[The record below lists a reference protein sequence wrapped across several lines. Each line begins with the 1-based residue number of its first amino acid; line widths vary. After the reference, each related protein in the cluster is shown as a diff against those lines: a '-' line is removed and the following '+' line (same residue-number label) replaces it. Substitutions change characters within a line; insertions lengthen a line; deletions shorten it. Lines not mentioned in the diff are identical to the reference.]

1 MNTIFFLVK
10 FFREV
15 NHVAD
20 FIDGKIFC
28 NTVSTFKKIE
38 GNGDLGRGDKNE
50 WTNVWL
56 QPGSARVEI
65 NGIDLTEDLAGP
77 LQVQMNWLDYLHVFC
92 MHAVH
97 TGDLDLANLSNESM
111 EVLRRELM
119 IPDDCLKLGDY
130 AVVVKDVAGFIERMR
145 AGAIAKGYRFA
156 RRVVNYYDPETF
168 HGSFGDL
175 NHDIEP
181 VFWKQKRHGYQ
192 REFRFVIDSGSLSD
206 CPLVLEIG
214 DLSDIT
220 WQLGAVELSGPAFL
234 GGDMAFPERK

>member
-1 MNTIFFLVK
+1 MLDDFFGQLLPLRLGVIEQGHLEHPQSAPIQIHFIARVVDGLIK
-10 FFREV
+10 
-15 NHVAD
+15 AD
-20 FIDGKIFC
+20 FSVDD
-28 NTVSTFKKIE
+28 S
-38 GNGDLGRGDKNE
+38 
-50 WTNVWL
+50 
-56 QPGSARVEI
+56 
-65 NGIDLTEDLAGP
+65 GP
-77 LQVQMNWLDYLHVFC
+77 H
-92 MHAVH
+92 
-97 TGDLDLANLSNESM
+97 LSR
-111 EVLRRELM
+111 LCELM

-220 WQLGAVELSGPAFL
+220 WQLGAVETKRTGVLGWGHGISGTKVTLRTELSR
-234 GGDMAFPERK
+234 D